1 MGAGDAG
8 ASLAGAEISAF
19 GAGASVAAATFLGA
33 GFFFGAIFLA
43 EVVAGAFAWTDDFVF
58 KEAFFEA
65 ALALTGG
72 FFLADAFFLAGAFAV
87 VVAFATVFFA
97 AAFFAT
103 AFFGARRLG
112 DFFTTATSLAG
123 AATFLGRPG
132 LRGDLTPKAPKIA
145 VLARS
150 TASRSMSACRFPT
163 NSSMATLMDMPR
175 F

>member
-1 MGAGDAG
+1 MGAGG
-8 ASLAGAEISAF
+8 VGGSLAGAETSAF

-33 GFFFGAIFLA
+33 GTFFGAIFLA
-43 EVVAGAFAWTDDFVF
+43 DVVAGAFARTDDFVF
-58 KEAFFEA
+58 EAAFFEA
-65 ALALTGG
+65 ALALTGA
-72 FFLADAFFLAGAFAV
+72 FFLAAAFFFAGAFAV
-87 VVAFATVFFA
+87 VVAFATVFFG
-97 AAFFAT
+97 AAFFAA

-112 DFFTTATSLAG
+112 DFFTTVTSLAW
-123 AATFLGRPG
+123 ASTFRGRPG
-132 LRGDLTPKAPKIA
+132 LRGDFTPKAPKIA